1 MKDTKNRQKISLLQ
15 ITSMFPDNETAEGW
29 FIKTRWN
36 GDIKCT
42 NCNSCRVSERK
53 TKEKSWRCKD
63 CRKDFSTKTDTIMQ
77 GSNLGFRVWAMA
89 IYILTTNLKGI
100 ASTKLASDLN
110 ITQKSA
116 WHLAMRIRE
125 TYKNNVGQLSGTV
138 EVDESY
144 FGGKEKNK
152 HADKRLKVG
161 RGAVGKQAVIGAKQ
175 RGGKIVAQTL
185 EKTTKAELK
194 GFINETVKKGSN
206 VMTDD
211 HRGYL
216 NMRGY
221 NHDSVSHSV
230 GEYVREQAHTNG
242 IESFW
247 ALLKRGYNGTHHH
260 MSKKHI
266 GQYVNEFAGR
276 HNTRSFD
283 TLLQMAGIMGNMV
296 GKRLKYSDLIA

>member
-1 MKDTKNRQKISLLQ
+1 MKDTKNRQKISILE
-15 ITSMFPDNETAEGW
+15 ITSMFPDDKTAEEW

-36 GDIKCT
+36 GSIKCT
-42 NCNSCRVSERK
+42 SCNSSRISERK
-53 TKEKSWRCKD
+53 TKMKSWRCKD
-63 CRKDFSTKTDTIMQ
+63 CRKDFSTKTNTIMQ
-77 GSNLGFRVWAMA
+77 GSNLGFRVWAIA
-89 IYILTTNLKGI
+89 IYILTTSLKGV

-125 TYKNNVGQLSGTV
+125 SYKNNVGKLSGIV

-152 HADKRLKVG
+152 HTSKKLKAG

-185 EKTTKAELK
+185 DNTKGADLQ
-194 GFINETVKKGSN
+194 GFINETVETGSN

-216 NMRGY
+216 GMEGY

-230 GEYVREQAHTNG
+230 GEYVRDQAHTNG

-276 HNTRSFD
+276 HNTRSLD
-283 TLLQMAGIMGNMV
+283 TMFQMADIMYNMI
-296 GKRLKYSDLIA
+296 GKRLKYKDLIA